1 MGTFRYNGLPTGDVR
16 MDRIDYEKMIG
27 IIILDMMTTA
37 MDKAWSLGHS
47 EGWQNGYQEGHKDG
61 VKETVTTITE

>member
-1 MGTFRYNGLPTGDVR
+1 